1 MSGCGVGVQYPLL
14 KEMSQSFL
22 LDETPREGIHN
33 SSVLF
38 GVSVF
43 RHIKGIQ
50 RKPWPVFAVFQV
62 PITQNNQYAE
72 AVYLGVACPELYL

>member
-1 MSGCGVGVQYPLL
+1 MQN
-14 KEMSQSFL
+14 
-22 LDETPREGIHN
+22 REWI
-33 SSVLF
+33 
-38 GVSVF
+38 
-43 RHIKGIQ
+43 RMEKGIQ